1 MTIEFGRGASENP
14 DDPFHG
20 DDVGTSLVVVTG
32 LGGEGGSRGDD
43 PGPAAG
49 GLPHDDSS
57 TAAHVHEALVP
68 QVPVRPQHRVHVD
81 VERCGQLSGGREL
94 PERARRAAPAGR
106 DGIVTVTSRRISEA
120 RHAPPPR

>member
-1 MTIEFGRGASENP
+1 MTIEFGRGVLENP

-68 QVPVRPQHRVHVD
+68 RVPY
-81 VERCGQLSGGREL
+81 
-94 PERARRAAPAGR
+94 ARSTVCMSTSSAAASSRAAGSCPNGHAGLPLR
-106 DGIVTVTSRRISEA
+106 AEMGLLR
-120 RHAPPPR
+120 